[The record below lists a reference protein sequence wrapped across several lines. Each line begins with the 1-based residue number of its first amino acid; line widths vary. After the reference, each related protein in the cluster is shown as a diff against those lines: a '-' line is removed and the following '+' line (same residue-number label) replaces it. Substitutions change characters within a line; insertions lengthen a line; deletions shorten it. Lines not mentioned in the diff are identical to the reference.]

1 MTKCAYG
8 PFATLATSVLFSL
21 LISIAPAQAL
31 SEKQCSEKYT
41 AAKEAGTAGSLK
53 WNEFR
58 KAECGTDASMQPSK
72 ANVDRPSEAASVGIE
87 ECSVRY
93 QSAKAAGT
101 LGALTW
107 NEFRKSG
114 CPTMAAATTPGPAY
128 SEQKLTEA
136 AETKVNEKEC
146 SVKYRAAKEANTLG
160 GMKWN
165 EFRKAGCPDM
175 AAVTTPAP
183 AYSEQNLPASAAE
196 TKQASKMSEKE
207 CSVKYRAAK
216 EANTLGGMKWKE
228 FRKAGCPTLTANA
241 GGSMLPTMGSIFPS
255 GIAPKYASF
264 HAGKARRRTCLDQYR
279 ANKAAGIAQ
288 IKWTE
293 KGGGYYSE
301 CNRRLKQH

>member
-1 MTKCAYG
+1 VTKCTYG
-8 PFATLATSVLFSL
+8 PFATLATSVLLSL

-72 ANVDRPSEAASVGIE
+72 ANVDAPSGAASVGIE

-93 QSAKAAGT
+93 QSAKTAGT
-101 LGALTW
+101 LGTLTW

-114 CPTMAAATTPGPAY
+114 CPTMAAAATPAPAY

-160 GMKWN
+160 GMKW
-165 EFRKAGCPDM
+165 
-175 AAVTTPAP
+175 
-183 AYSEQNLPASAAE
+183 
-196 TKQASKMSEKE
+196 
-207 CSVKYRAAK
+207 
-216 EANTLGGMKWKE
+216 KE

-241 GGSMLPTMGSIFPS
+241 AGSMLPTMGSIFPS